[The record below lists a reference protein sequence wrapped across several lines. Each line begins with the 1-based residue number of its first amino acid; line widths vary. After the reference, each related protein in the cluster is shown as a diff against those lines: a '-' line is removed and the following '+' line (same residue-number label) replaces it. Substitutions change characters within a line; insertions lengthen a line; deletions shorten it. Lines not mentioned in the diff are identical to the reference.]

1 MTALAR
7 TMTDL
12 AAGKPGRALS
22 YVTAAHEAGRTRGIS
37 AISNPA
43 SG

>member
-12 AAGKPGRALS
+12 AAGKPGRALG
-22 YVTAAHEAGRTRGIS
+22 YVAAAHDAGRTLGIS
-37 AISNPA
+37 AISNP